1 MSTRELVVGAA
12 IAIVIAAGIT
22 VTVLAVASVGNKPQ
36 STTVE
41 GNNFEV
47 EYLFEKDGVKVYRFL
62 DKGHYRYFTTLGETM
77 TVQHNGK
84 SNCTENIK

>member
-12 IAIVIAAGIT
+12 IAIVIATGIT
-22 VTVLAVASVGNKPQ
+22 VLVVAFAGNKPQ

-77 TVQHNGK
+77 TIQHNGK
-84 SNCTENIK
+84 SNYTENIK